1 MELNVMVGVP
11 GSGKSYYI
19 KNHCSLPRDVVV
31 SRDAIRFSLLQEGE
45 SYFSHENK
53 VFRLFCDQINKSAFY
68 KDLPWLT
75 HLEGEGIVWAD
86 ATHLN
91 ARSRAKLLYNID
103 LRNFSHINFICINAS
118 LETCLRQNS
127 YREGLARV
135 PESSIVQMFNA
146 YECPSAEELDW
157 IPNIGYIQI
166 VGGDYE

>member
-103 LRNFSHINFICINAS
+103 LRNFSHINFICIN
-118 LETCLRQNS
+118 
-127 YREGLARV
+127 
-135 PESSIVQMFNA
+135 SSIVQMSNA